1 MNASMKN
8 SLPSSFFINNSELS
22 TSTLWLENALTNIIA
37 AENDTAA
44 KEKEILDLREKVEV
58 LQAEQTTWRD
68 ESSTL
73 RKTIDSLKGKVN
85 ELSRSLEALRE
96 KYEKV
101 MQFIEKFDLKE
112 KLDKFL
118 HPIKNINKHR

>member
-1 MNASMKN
+1 M
-8 SLPSSFFINNSELS
+8 
-22 TSTLWLENALTNIIA
+22 
-37 AENDTAA
+37 
-44 KEKEILDLREKVEV
+44 
-58 LQAEQTTWRD
+58 QAEQTTWRD

-118 HPIKNINKHR
+118 HPIKNIKHKR